1 MFLGLS
7 TRITRPGG
15 SDAPTLTLELL
26 KNSLDSRLT
35 FSRASSATDIV
46 SGVLTTY
53 AADVPRITLAE
64 GLLLEESR
72 TNLLYPSEALASPWA
87 TAGASLVLDNA
98 VLNPTGTSGAYKLTE
113 GTSTGAHEASRQVS
127 SLTASSKYAQSVFLK
142 AAGRSYAQVTSWDG
156 NAATLGTAVVN
167 LTDGTVLSGSAN
179 VQACANGWYRVM
191 MAGTLGA
198 SATSNFLI
206 VRPHNGTSTNYTG
219 DGSSGVY
226 VWGAQMEAGA
236 FCSSYIPAS
245 ASAATRAADSCS
257 MNVAALLNLSEGTV
271 WVEAKSGS
279 GADAAAATSPRLLRL
294 DDGSSTNLHEIRRNA
309 ADNVLRGVTTTGG
322 ADQAVIVGAAFAVST
337 QLRAAY
343 AYRANDMAFCQAA
356 ASVGADVTG
365 TMPSGITTLRL
376 GAAAAGSGLFN
387 GYIRGVKYWN
397 KRLTNTQ
404 LQGVTA

>member
-26 KNSLDSRLT
+26 KSTLDSRLT
-35 FSRASSATDIV
+35 FSRTSSATDMV
-46 SGVLTTY
+46 GGVLTTY

-72 TNLLYPSEALASPWA
+72 TNLSQQATRNAGGSVWTGATVTGPDASA
-87 TAGASLVLDNA
+87 ASAGTLVCDTSTGGHYMSANTVTFSAA
-98 VLNPTGTSGAYKLTE
+98 VYTISAFVKAGSGAGLVQLVVGSSASGAYANFNI
-113 GTSTGAHEASRQVS
+113 STGQLGSY
-127 SLTASSKYAQSVFLK
+127 TAS
-142 AAGRSYAQVTSWDG
+142 AAGLQTLTGGWLRIWMTI
-156 NAATLGTAVVN
+156 NAAAASAASAALFMIQN
-167 LTDGTVLSGSAN
+167 LTDTRAPGFTGNGTDSCHVYGL
-179 VQACANGWYRVM
+179 QCE
-191 MAGTLGA
+191 LGA
-198 SATSNFLI
+198 FVT
-206 VRPHNGTSTNYTG
+206 
-219 DGSSGVY
+219 
-226 VWGAQMEAGA
+226 
-236 FCSSYIPAS
+236 SYIPTTS
-245 ASAATRAADSCS
+245 SAATRAADSCS
-257 MNVAALLNLSEGTV
+257 MNVASLLNLSEGTL

-294 DDGSSTNLHEIRRNA
+294 DDGSSNNLHEIRRNA